1 MERERRRR
9 ILDAGQVDLWVGVC
23 DLLIHIGREVLFP
36 DIEPDQG
43 GCLNLSLWMQIRAA
57 VYIP

>member
-9 ILDAGQVDLWVGVC
+9 ILDAGQVDFWVGVG

-36 DIEPDQG
+36 FFEPDQG
-43 GCLNLSLWMQIRAA
+43 GYLNVSFWMQIRAA